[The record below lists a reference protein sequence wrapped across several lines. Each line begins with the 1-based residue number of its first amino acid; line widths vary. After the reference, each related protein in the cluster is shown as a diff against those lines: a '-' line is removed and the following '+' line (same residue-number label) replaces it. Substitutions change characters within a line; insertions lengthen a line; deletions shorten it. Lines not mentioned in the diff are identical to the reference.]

1 MSKSIA
7 FFDFDGTITTK
18 DTFLEFIKFS
28 KGDISFFLGFIILS
42 PILILFKLG
51 LIKNSKAKELT
62 LRYFFANT
70 NLEEFNAVCINFCN
84 ERLPHL
90 IREKA
95 LAEIKKHQET
105 NTPIYIVSASPENW
119 LKPWCEKMNLKLI
132 STQLAVVN
140 GKITGKLSGFNCHGA
155 EKENRI
161 RCQIPL
167 DQYENIFAYGDSS
180 GDKQLLAL
188 ANNSFYKPFRD

>member
-28 KGDISFFLGFIILS
+28 KGQTSFFLGFIILS

-51 LIKNSKAKELT
+51 LVKNWRAKELT
-62 LRYFFANT
+62 LRYFFAGT
-70 NLEEFNAVCINFCN
+70 NLEEFNIVCVNFCN
-84 ERLPHL
+84 DRLPQL

-95 LAEIKKHQET
+95 LIEIQRHQQS

-119 LKPWCEKMNLKLI
+119 LIPWCNKMNLKLI
-132 STQLAVVN
+132 STQLEIID
-140 GKITGKLSGFNCHGA
+140 GKITGRISGFNCHGR

-161 RCQIPL
+161 RSLIAL

-180 GDKQLLAL
+180 GDKELLAL
-188 ANNSFYKPFRD
+188 ANNAFYKPFRE